1 MVLCR
6 LGLRLV
12 VNIVILASFS
22 PVASAQSE
30 LNPLQKAKLDKAMAK
45 LSELSQM
52 RENLAA
58 SIDPKQE
65 ITQQTF
71 AQTCMPVGKALKAW
85 SKSQGYQVKQISEKY
100 RNSAHKPAA
109 QDIDALKA
117 FAKQQDKR
125 TITKIANDGSITLY
139 QRINTVTSCLNCHG
153 EKDKRPQFIKDTYP
167 HDKAFGFEP
176 GQLRGAFVVSIPTR

>member
-1 MVLCR
+1 MGLCR
-6 LGLRLV
+6 LGLRGV
-12 VNIVILASFS
+12 VINLIFTSFS
-22 PVASAQSE
+22 SAISAQPD
-30 LNPLQKAKLDKAMAK
+30 LNPLQKAKLEKAIAK

-65 ITQQTF
+65 ITKQTF

-85 SKSQGYQVKQISEKY
+85 SESQGYQVKQISEKY
-100 RNSAHKPAA
+100 RNSANKPAA
-109 QDIDALKA
+109 QDIDSLKV

-125 TITKIANDGSITLY
+125 NITRISDDGSLTLY
-139 QRINTVTSCLNCHG
+139 HRIDTVASCLHCHG

-176 GQLRGAFVVSIPTR
+176 GQLRGAFVVSIPNR